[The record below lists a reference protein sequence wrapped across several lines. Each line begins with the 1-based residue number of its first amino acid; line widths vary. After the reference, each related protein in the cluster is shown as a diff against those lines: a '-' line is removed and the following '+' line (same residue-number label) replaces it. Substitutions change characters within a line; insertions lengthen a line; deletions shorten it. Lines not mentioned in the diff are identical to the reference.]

1 MSNNKAQFFT
11 IASCIGIFG
20 VLTYFIV
27 TSSINKSSS
36 ALEKYQ
42 TTCNRKNYRTNSDY
56 NQEYT
61 GDSSRDLC
69 LCSGGGKQLCANR
82 QELLDSYNDGN
93 TEYQNFAAKQK
104 DIGGPFWH
112 STNFDNY

>member
-1 MSNNKAQFFT
+1 MGPNVTRST
-11 IASCIGIFG
+11 RIA
-20 VLTYFIV
+20 
-27 TSSINKSSS
+27 TSLCGTSQICCW
-36 ALEKYQ
+36 EKYQ